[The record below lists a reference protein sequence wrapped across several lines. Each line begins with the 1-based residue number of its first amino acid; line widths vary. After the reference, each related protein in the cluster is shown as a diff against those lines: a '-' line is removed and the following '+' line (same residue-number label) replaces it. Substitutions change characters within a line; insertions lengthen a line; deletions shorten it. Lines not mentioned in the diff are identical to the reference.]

1 MSLLGAETL
10 SDLLRLSSVIST
22 LYEEWRWG
30 VGGGLVTDLLTQ
42 WKVKR
47 RLSRLALKYNC
58 GMIILPG

>member
-10 SDLLRLSSVIST
+10 SDLLRISSVIST